1 MESEVDKKEK
11 IRYIDMEIEMFTNKE
26 LEDQLTSIEK
36 RYNEEKYNCKV
47 AIDEAI
53 ERMEK
58 LSAEYEKVK
67 AELKRRGGQI
77 ND

>member
-1 MESEVDKKEK
+1 
-11 IRYIDMEIEMFTNKE
+11 MFTNKE
-26 LEDQLTSIEK
+26 LEDQMASLEK

-53 ERMEK
+53 VRMEK

-67 AELKRRGGQI
+67 TELKRRGGLI
-77 ND
+77 NE

>member
-11 IRYIDMEIEMFTNKE
+11 IHYIDMEIEMFTNKE

>member
-1 MESEVDKKEK
+1 MVLEVDKKE
-11 IRYIDMEIEMFTNKE
+11 INHYIDMEIELLTNKE
-26 LEDQLTSIEK
+26 LEDQMASIEK

-58 LSAEYEKVK
+58 LSNEYEKVK

-77 ND
+77 NG

>member
-1 MESEVDKKEK
+1 MVLEVDKKEK
-11 IRYIDMEIEMFTNKE
+11 NHYIDMEIELLTNKE
-26 LEDQLTSIEK
+26 LEDQMASIEK

-47 AIDEAI
+47 VIDEAI

-67 AELKRRGGQI
+67 AELKRRGGLI
-77 ND
+77 NE

>member
-1 MESEVDKKEK
+1 
-11 IRYIDMEIEMFTNKE
+11 MEIEMFTNKE
-26 LEDQLTSIEK
+26 LEDQMASIEK

-67 AELKRRGGQI
+67 AELKRRGGLI
-77 ND
+77 NE

>member
-58 LSAEYEKVK
+58 LSNEYEKVK